1 MKKLMKYNKRIIGV
15 AVIILAITVF
25 FSGKLMNNVV
35 AAGSKCN
42 NASAL
47 QAYYKMAYD
56 WSDDDKHL
64 TFTVKNGVF
73 RVVAINHPEYFTNS
87 FVQESNGYYK
97 IDGGAGVLKE
107 GHNLVLN
114 LRDGVPANAIVVMKL
129 ALSET
134 DTVNN
139 CLSMAEFNSKKSG
152 ATFDTGNIEIELPK
166 GALSS
171 VQVTETNTNYNG
183 LCVALREGRD
193 PTNSINTSTV
203 NYMQLYNSGY
213 AADYRALV
221 PGCWQANTTSNYT
234 ANDLRDII
242 RMVLSSTY
250 EKHHM
255 SVGEGDHDE
264 DGSAWMINFD
274 NVKEGA
280 RRQNSPGG
288 GHWFYTDN
296 NRKFYTNQGG
306 ALVFDFENNAQKA
319 VAMKCNVKAKSNLDY
334 SNLLEKKADGSY
346 NIDANI
352 QYYYA
357 YNVVKQ
363 QVHYVWKHTAG
374 SGSADN
380 VEETKDAC
388 SRTCEE
394 AVEVK
399 YGPPIASKAGLCFE
413 YQVQVTSRVKCT
425 SKILI
430 EPPTEPPVCNPIPY
444 CNSIPGHIHQAG
456 ANDDYKACIKS
467 CDGGKYTK
475 KCSEKCYK
483 EVYGSKANS
492 KIVNT
497 AKDVATEKLLSG
509 SWFKGHYKWSG
520 GSIVWVS
527 EGGHS
532 TYSRYYRDFGFGPG
546 SHGSSVGSYYPVN
559 GFKKRILSN
568 SPREYCHD
576 HCKFKKCSKSQY
588 LNRFEAQRDYK
599 ANLEKYN
606 AAISECKASATC
618 TTKTASF
625 TISADYING
634 KNEVVKID
642 YPYTDP
648 SPEKIGSAEDASVCQ
663 QNENTYKASNNII
676 LNYAGCYK
684 GCNNGLQYHTRWSF
698 PGSWINV
705 KTGALSFKP
714 ENGESWTE
722 KDDKFCMPFDAKD
735 VNAKWWSYFY
745 GLYDNNHITSYDNP
759 GVTAKCVSMPPQ
771 GSTISEAIVE
781 RWNIN
786 ASTKNFG
793 YFGWNFDISCFYA
806 LNSKSATPTANDT
819 DTVEKCD
826 TSTKYRIRTVD
837 LKNLFPATDGG
848 TGTRQPGFNWSGAAS
863 VLASNG
869 KNAEYESMP
878 SLYAEK
884 VQSLGYNVYKEDN
897 LDYQFTLTKE
907 MLKRIKDNDRNHAEY
922 KGNMVTQHGMYSY
935 KSDAIRNGAFTSSE
949 NKVLNSQAIGCNN
962 VQNYRST
969 SCSDIQ
975 REGE

>member
-1 MKKLMKYNKRIIGV
+1 MKKLMRFKKRIIGV
-15 AVIILAITVF
+15 VVLVLAITIF
-25 FSGKLMNNVV
+25 FSTRQMNNVS
-35 AAGSKCN
+35 AAESSCN
-42 NASAL
+42 NAGEL
-47 QAYYKMAYD
+47 QAYYEVSYD
-56 WSDDDKHL
+56 WSDDDKYL
-64 TFTVKNGVF
+64 VFQVKRGVF
-73 RVVAINHPEYFTNS
+73 RVSYIDHPEYFTNS
-87 FVQESNGYYK
+87 FSKETNGFYK
-97 IDGGAGVLKE
+97 VDGKTGTIKSGQNLK
-107 GHNLVLN
+107 
-114 LRDGVPANAIVVMKL
+114 LRLKDDVPTNAELKMKL
-129 ALSET
+129 ALAEGSHG
-134 DTVNN
+134 
-139 CLSMAEFNSKKSG
+139 CLSMPEFNSRGSG
-152 ATFDTGNIEIELPK
+152 ATFDTGTIEIDLPK
-166 GALSS
+166 GNLAS

-193 PTNSINTSTV
+193 PTNSINTSAV

-221 PGCWQANTTSNYT
+221 PGCWQTNTTSNYT
-234 ANDLRDII
+234 ASDLRDII
-242 RMVLSSTY
+242 RIVLSSTY

-255 SVGEGDHDE
+255 SVGEGDKDE
-264 DGSAWMINFD
+264 DGSAWMINF
-274 NVKEGA
+274 NAVKEGA
-280 RRQNSPGG
+280 NSQNVSGDR
-288 GHWFYTDN
+288 HWFYTTND
-296 NRKFYTNQGG
+296 RKFYTKEGG
-306 ALVFDFENNAQKA
+306 SLVFDFSADAQKA
-319 VAMKCNVKAKSNLDY
+319 IAMKCNTKAKSSTDY

-346 NIDANI
+346 NIDANV

-374 SGSADN
+374 SGTSDN
-380 VEETKDAC
+380 KEETKNAC

-399 YGPPIASKAGLCFE
+399 YGPPVASKAGLCFE

-425 SKILI
+425 SKVLI

-444 CNSIPGHIHQAG
+444 CNSTPGYVHQAG

-483 EVYGSKANS
+483 AIYGSNTNS
-492 KIVNT
+492 KIVNE
-497 AKDVATEKLLSG
+497 ANDVATEKLLAG
-509 SWFKGHYKWSG
+509 SWFKGHYIWSDG
-520 GSIVWVS
+520 LIAWVS

-532 TYSRYYRDFGFGPG
+532 TYSRYYKDFGFGPG
-546 SHGSSVGSYYPVN
+546 GHGSSVGSYYPVN

-568 SPREYCHD
+568 SPREFCHD
-576 HCKFKKCSKSQY
+576 HCSFKKCSKSQY
-588 LNRFEAQRDYK
+588 LNRFEAQKDYK

-606 AAISECKASATC
+606 TAISECKASATC

-634 KNEVVKID
+634 KNEVVTIN
-642 YPYTDP
+642 YPYDS
-648 SPEKIGSAEDASVCQ
+648 SPEKIGSSEDSTVCS
-663 QNENTYKASNNII
+663 QNENAYKASNNII

-684 GCNNGLQYHTRWSF
+684 GCNKGLQYHTRWSF

-722 KDDKFCMPFDAKD
+722 KDDKFCIPFDAKD
-735 VNAKWWSYFY
+735 VNTKWWSYFY
-745 GLYDNNHITSYDNP
+745 GLYDSNHVTSQDSP
-759 GVTAKCVSMPPQ
+759 GVTDKCVTETTQ
-771 GSTISEAIVE
+771 GSTISESTIE

-793 YFGWNFDISCFYA
+793 YFGWNFNISCFYA
-806 LNSKSATPTANDT
+806 LNSTNTTPTSNDT

-884 VQSLGYNVYKEDN
+884 VQALGYNVYKEGN

-907 MLKRIKDNDRNHAEY
+907 MLKRIKDNDKNHAEY

-935 KSDAIRNGAFTSSE
+935 KSDAIRSGAFASSE
-949 NKVLNSQAIGCNN
+949 NKVLNAQAIGCNN
-962 VQNYRST
+962 VQNYTST

-975 REGE
+975 KEGE